1 MMLYREMRLAG
12 VGWRW
17 RSGHPMAAG
26 ARGGGQ
32 GTLWQP
38 GLAVA
43 VRAPGGSRG
52 TPGRAWLALAF
63 GSSFRGLAGVREDA
77 GQFREAGAG
86 GVACRAQDQV
96 SHAAALEG
104 RHPRRGGARVA
115 DHGELVDPF
124 VRQLARERLA

>member
-32 GTLWQP
+32 GTRSQP
-38 GLAVA
+38 GHARAGVA
-43 VRAPGGSRG
+43 CSGL
-52 TPGRAWLALAF
+52 T

-77 GQFREAGAG
+77 GEFGEAGAG
-86 GVACRAQDQV
+86 GVACRDQDQV
-96 SHAAALEG
+96 GDAAALEG

-115 DHGELVDPF
+115 DHG
-124 VRQLARERLA
+124 